1 QFAPEWGGQFEP
13 GTGGHFKPEWGGQ
26 FERNLHTPKSLLF
39 NAFISFIIRYLLKFP
54 DLTLRKIPLV

>member
-26 FERNLHTPKSLLF
+26 FERNLHPCGVLAANTLLSDE
-39 NAFISFIIRYLLKFP
+39 A
-54 DLTLRKIPLV
+54 IPLFCLLLGRHAAV

>member
-26 FERNLHTPKSLLF
+26 FERNLHL
-39 NAFISFIIRYLLKFP
+39 IICFCMTQR
-54 DLTLRKIPLV
+54 